1 MTDQIIHGRRC
12 SYLNGWSSLGWEP
25 KRNKGFRKSFIKF
38 IFPWFQRMSGILTGK
53 EVSGV
58 ENYLNKD
65 RGQEK
70 TPWHVWET
78 AKGDSPLNP
87 RIPVGTVSPHRSKVS
102 AARMKKSYSFKIY
115 KGEIYTN
122 YVTLVGVTLV
132 GSFWRLATIW
142 KNSQTA

>member
-1 MTDQIIHGRRC
+1 MTDQTIHGRRC
-12 SYLNGWSSLGWEP
+12 SYLNGWSSLGWEH
-25 KRNKGFRKSFIKF
+25 KRKDGFRKSFTKKST
-38 IFPWFQRMSGILTGK
+38 FPWSQRMSGILTDK

-58 ENYLNKD
+58 ENCLSKG

-87 RIPVGTVSPHRSKVS
+87 CIPVGTVSPHRSKVS
-102 AARMKKSYSFKIY
+102 AAGVKKSYSFKIY

-122 YVTLVGVTLV
+122 YITCGQSVGN
-132 GSFWRLATIW
+132 FWRLATIW